1 VADDHSAYEGPN
13 RFATDCVGHPDM
25 ASLVAAPDRPAAS
38 TAERPRR
45 MRGHHKPPGMAL
57 PVGNAGHPAIADG
70 QAGGVRLV
78 GVVEPVLGRQ
88 LPNRSPILRS
98 LEPRGFGFAH
108 AALTAGEVH
117 VDLVFA
123 VWRARQ
129 RSVTTERA
137 AAEDL

>member
-1 VADDHSAYEGPN
+1 
-13 RFATDCVGHPDM
+13 
-25 ASLVAAPDRPAAS
+25 
-38 TAERPRR
+38 
-45 MRGHHKPPGMAL
+45 MAL
-57 PVGNAGHPAIADG
+57 PVGNAGPPAIADG

-78 GVVEPVLGRQ
+78 GVVQPVLGRQ

-98 LEPRGFGFAH
+98 LEPRGVGFAH
-108 AALTAGEVH
+108 ADLTAGEVH

-137 AAEDL
+137 AAEEKMKITKLLADQKAARDARYAARKKRK